1 MLTLDESHQYDE
13 QHTLGPVTQMKQ
25 STTGHKNRFRQHCNT
40 ICIQLALDNPGVQL
54 RGNEGNEGHFI
65 PRLAIFP
72 IGPNISIRN
81 KYLLGTSRK
90 MIKDYVEIFISV
102 SRNIE
107 LLILTMKTKYFC
119 SAVVLEGFEI

>member
-1 MLTLDESHQYDE
+1 MNRI
-13 QHTLGPVTQMKQ
+13 
-25 STTGHKNRFRQHCNT
+25 GHKNRFRQHCN
-40 ICIQLALDNPGVQL
+40 IYPALDNPGIQF

-90 MIKDYVEIFISV
+90 MIKNYVEILISV